1 MNHSFFPLMQEP
13 VPATEQWSH
22 SVLGDQNFSRARGL
36 LAWWYRHTTPLDPP
50 VGATFAQRDR
60 VRRGR
65 IASAIMLFLG
75 SVLLLVAPIGLLGP
89 NKQILY
95 TALTVWVVIGVCI
108 ALNRR
113 GKVNLVGVLI
123 CLSVNV
129 GMYVSI
135 LRAPGGLSLDD
146 KDILYLLVF
155 AELFIGAMLPVNWVF
170 VPALVNI
177 AFSILELT
185 LAPHTPAFAALLPT
199 DRATMLFR
207 IIQMHVLVTGVI
219 WIVGSHAR
227 EAIQRADR
235 AEELARLQH
244 TLSQMHE
251 RQLQEAQRLQATIET
266 IITTLTRQAQGEV
279 TARMPAME
287 GETLWPLVGS
297 LNTLL
302 ARYQRARQA
311 EQEVEQA
318 RLLIQRARQIEQTF
332 KRMQEVQTPFTEAV
346 QDALQKSHPLF
357 LPLTAT
363 PLAPFFQQL
372 NGKYLSLRSPQA
384 ARLSVRPQQ
393 TRESNH
399 LFEQEW

>member
-1 MNHSFFPLMQEP
+1 MNHSSFPLIQEP

-22 SVLGDQNFSRARGL
+22 TVLGDQNFSQATGL
-36 LAWWYRHTTPLDPP
+36 LAWWYRHTAPADPP
-50 VGATFAQRDR
+50 IGATFAQRDR

-75 SVLLLVAPIGLLGP
+75 SVLTLVAPIGLVSP

-95 TALTVWVVIGVCI
+95 TALTVWGVLALCI
-108 ALNRR
+108 ALNRH
-113 GKVNLVGVLI
+113 GKVNLVGILI

-129 GMYVSI
+129 GMYLSI

-155 AELFIGAMLPVNWVF
+155 AELFIGAILPVNWVF
-170 VPALVNI
+170 LPALVNI

-185 LAPHTPAFAALLPT
+185 LAPHTPQLAALLPT
-199 DRATMLFR
+199 DRATILFR
-207 IIQMHVLVTGVI
+207 IIQVHVLVTGVV
-219 WIVGSHAR
+219 WIVGNHAR
-227 EAIQRADR
+227 EAIKRADR

-251 RQLQEAQRLQATIET
+251 RQMQEAQRLQATIET
-266 IITTLTRQAQGEV
+266 IIVTLTRQAQGEV
-279 TARMPAME
+279 TARVPAME

-311 EQEVEQA
+311 EQEIEQA
-318 RLLIQRARQIEQTF
+318 RPLIQRARQIEQTF
-332 KRMQEVQTPFTEAV
+332 KRMSEVEAPFTDAV
-346 QDALQKSHPLF
+346 QYALQESRPLF
-357 LPLTAT
+357 LPTTAT

-372 NGKYLSLRSPQA
+372 NGKYLSLRSLHVHH
-384 ARLSVRPQQ
+384 LSVRPQEM
-393 TRESNH
+393 REASS
-399 LFEQEW
+399 LFEQEQ

>member
-1 MNHSFFPLMQEP
+1 MNHSLFPLMHEP

-22 SVLGDQNFSRARGL
+22 TVLGDQNFSHATGL
-36 LAWWYRHTTPLDPP
+36 LAWWYRHTAPSDPP
-50 VGATFAQRDR
+50 VGATFNQRDR

-95 TALTVWVVIGVCI
+95 TALTVWVVLALCI

-113 GKVNLVGVLI
+113 GNVNLVGVLI

-129 GMYVSI
+129 GMYLSI

-155 AELFIGAMLPVNWVF
+155 AELFIGAILPVNWVF
-170 VPALVNI
+170 LPALINI
-177 AFSILELT
+177 AFSMLELT
-185 LAPHTPAFAALLPT
+185 LAPHTPQLAALLPT
-199 DRATMLFR
+199 DRATILFR
-207 IIQMHVLVTGVI
+207 IIQMHVLVTGVV
-219 WIVGSHAR
+219 WIVGTHAR
-227 EAIQRADR
+227 EAIKRADR

-266 IITTLTRQAQGEV
+266 MIVTLTRQAQGELS
-279 TARMPAME
+279 ARVPAME

-311 EQEVEQA
+311 EQEVEQT
-318 RLLIQRARQIEQTF
+318 RLLMQRAYQIEQTF
-332 KRMQEVQTPFTEAV
+332 KRMQDTQAPFTDAV
-346 QDALQKSHPLF
+346 QHALQESHPLF
-357 LPLTAT
+357 LPTTAT

-372 NGKYLSLRSPQA
+372 NGKYLSLRPF
-384 ARLSVRPQQ
+384 RFSVQRPEPRA
-393 TRESNH
+393 TSSM
-399 LFEQEW
+399 LEQES